1 MKPFTLQSVLDY
13 RRRLEELAQY
23 RLADAKKVQEAV
35 EQKLSV
41 ERHSLERSIDE
52 LDSLQKEGIG
62 INELIRHEQR
72 ITAQQHNVQLIEKN
86 LTEKT
91 HLVQQEQ
98 HNLLICSRERQI
110 MEQLKETQN
119 TAWQAYVNKK
129 EAAML
134 DEIATT
140 RHEADSF

>member
-1 MKPFTLQSVLDY
+1 MKPFALQSVLDY
-13 RRRLEELAQY
+13 RRRLEELALY
-23 RLADAKKVQEAV
+23 RFTDAKKIHEAV
-35 EQKLSV
+35 EQKLSL
-41 ERHSLERSIDE
+41 ERHSLKQAIDE
-52 LDSLQKEGIG
+52 LDSLQRKGIG

-72 ITAQQHNVQLIEKN
+72 ITAQQHNVQSIKKN
-86 LTEKT
+86 LTEKK

-98 HNLLICSRERQI
+98 HKLLVCSRERQI

-119 TAWQAYVNKK
+119 TAWQAYLNKK

-140 RHEADSF
+140 RHDADTF